1 MLFPNLPYLVDGN
14 YKISESLAIAKY
26 IINKSGKKEL
36 AGKDLKDQAM
46 VDNLTGVFYEI
57 LTTISQQ
64 LFFTENLEEA
74 LPVALEK
81 IKPKAELVNKFYGEK
96 EFALGYITLVD
107 FLFA

>member
-14 YKISESLAIAKY
+14 YKISESLAIVKY

-64 LFFTENLEEA
+64 LFFAENLEEA

-81 IKPKAELVNKFYGEK
+81 IKPKA
-96 EFALGYITLVD
+96 
-107 FLFA
+107 